1 MRQRITI
8 DIISNEAISFLHN
21 MERLRLIRM
30 RNSDTE
36 WSKKHRGAM
45 DKQLVQEIN
54 QQLEEIRNS

>member
-1 MRQRITI
+1 
-8 DIISNEAISFLHN
+8 